1 MTQAELTALGNGE
14 LTVSASVTNGV
25 GNSGSAERDITID
38 ASLPGLRVDTVAGD
52 DVINSIEHNQ
62 NLIITGTS
70 DGLTTGTALTV
81 TVNGKTYAATVLA
94 DGTWTAA
101 IPAADV
107 GALAAATVTVTVSGQ
122 SSAGNP
128 VSSIMM

>member
-38 ASLPGLRVDTVAGD
+38 ANLPGLRVDTVAGD
-52 DVINSIEHNQ
+52 ACDHIEHNQ

-70 DGLTTGTALTV
+70 DGLTAGTALTV
-81 TVNGKTYAATVLA
+81 TVNNKTYPATVPLTA
-94 DGTWTAA
+94 PGVRRSRRRTWK
-101 IPAADV
+101 P
-107 GALAAATVTVTVSGQ
+107 GRQ
-122 SSAGNP
+122 Q
-128 VSSIMM
+128 